1 MSTPE
6 PRHETGPI
14 GVVAGLSAERRCL
27 AAADRG
33 GHVQVR
39 LSGADAERAAGAA
52 RSLAEQGAR
61 LLLSFGLA
69 GGLDPRFGPGTVI
82 VADRVYAW
90 RAPFVPA
97 HDNTGQR
104 KLSDLFS
111 LRRPKPLAADELGR
125 LPVSAEAE
133 YETDAR
139 LRQGLLEHAGRRAVA
154 APVVGVDRPV
164 MSVAEK
170 QGLFVQTRAAA
181 ADMESHMVAA
191 VAREAAIPFAV
202 LRVVADP
209 SNRTVPR
216 AALAGVRPD
225 GSTAPLAVLGALSMR
240 PWEVVDLLSL
250 AADTWIALGALR
262 RVARR
267 GAPFLLGFL

>member
-27 AAADRG
+27 ATADRAG
-33 GHVQVR
+33 LFQVR

-52 RSLAEQGAR
+52 RTLAEQGAR

-97 HDNTGQR
+97 HDNAGQR

-111 LRRPKPLAADELGR
+111 LRRPKPLGADELGE
-125 LPVSAEAE
+125 PSVSAEAE

-139 LRQGLLEHAGRRAVA
+139 LRQGLLEHAGRRAVT
-154 APVVGVDRPV
+154 APVVGVERPV

-267 GAPFLLGFL
+267 GAPFLLGVL